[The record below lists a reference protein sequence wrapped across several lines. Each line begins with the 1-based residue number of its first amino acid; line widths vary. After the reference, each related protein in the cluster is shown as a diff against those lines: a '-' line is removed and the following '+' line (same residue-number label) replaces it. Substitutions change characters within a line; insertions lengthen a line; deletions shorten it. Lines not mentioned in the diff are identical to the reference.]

1 MTIKDIKKRLKKFFL
16 YLFAA
21 CLSAGMMIS
30 IYIYFPQSLESLDN
44 RIRDFLFIVRGEEP
58 QSGQVVIIDIDE
70 KSLSKLGQWPW
81 SRNKVAQM
89 LENLAVSEAAVIGFD
104 IVFAEYDNSS
114 PHKVLKELNI
124 EAQNIPNYDEIFAN
138 IVVNTPTIL
147 GYQFQ
152 LEDEEYIVTKPP
164 EIPASYIEKGVAR
177 DDNGKLIGEDYILN
191 AKGTILNIPI
201 LQDNAYS
208 SGFFNNVP
216 DPSGIIRSV
225 PLVIRYEGQLFPSLA
240 LEIVR
245 ASSGIERVFV
255 HYNEN
260 GVEGISIGDFDIPT
274 DRHGRAIVN
283 FRGKE
288 KTFKYLSAVDIYN
301 NDFNK
306 EDIAGKI
313 VLVGT
318 SAAGLLDLRATPFES
333 VFPGVEVHANLID
346 NILTEDFITKPSGVD
361 TINLMNILAVSIL
374 VTFFVTYTLF
384 WFNPVIGISFIL
396 GEGYLAYYSLFTEG
410 IVLNII
416 FPLFAILL
424 AVINTTLMDYFF
436 EIKKEEAIKRKF
448 ASKVSKEV
456 MDSLLKNIDEGGF
469 DAMDK
474 EITIMFS
481 DVRGFTNISEAMPN
495 ARALIDFLNMYMTP
509 MTNIIIEEKGTVDK
523 YIGDAIMAYWNAPG
537 NIENHQDKALTAT
550 IRQIEHLVPLNKTF
564 KEQGLPYVDIGIGL
578 NTGVATVGEMGSEQR
593 SDYTCI
599 GDAINLGARLESL
612 CKSYGA
618 RIIISEF
625 LKKGLK
631 NTYQMRNLDFVTV
644 KGQTHPVEIFEVY
657 SFGELEGRLK
667 EEIDLFNEA
676 VALYRTSN
684 FVKALAIFKEVNTWE
699 DKKNLKIYDTYISRC
714 EHYIAEPPLDFN
726 GVFVHT
732 TKG

>member
-1 MTIKDIKKRLKKFFL
+1 MTAKTKKHFRKFFFYFFVSIIVAVVSVTV
-16 YLFAA
+16 YLN
-21 CLSAGMMIS
+21 L
-30 IYIYFPQSLESLDN
+30 PKSLESIDGTL
-44 RIRDFLFIVRGEEP
+44 RDYMFIIRGEKP
-58 QSGQVVIIDIDE
+58 QSDQVVILDIDE
-70 KSLSKLGQWPW
+70 KSLGTLGQWPW
-81 SRNKVAQM
+81 SRNKVATM
-89 LENLAVSEAAVIGFD
+89 LENLALAQAAVIGFD

-124 EAQNIPNYDEIFAN
+124 KKENVPNYDEIFAN
-138 IVVNTPTIL
+138 VVVNTPTIL

-152 LEDEEYIVTKPP
+152 LEEEEFINKKSP
-164 EIPASYIEKGVAR
+164 EVPAIFIEKNR
-177 DDNGKLIGEDYILN
+177 QQGEDFLLN

-225 PLVIRYEGQLFPSLA
+225 PLIIRYDDQIFPSLG

-245 ASSGIERVFV
+245 ASSGLNKVFV
-255 HYNEN
+255 NYNEL
-260 GVEGISIGDFDIPT
+260 GVESISIGDFFIPT
-274 DRHGRAIVN
+274 DRHGRIIVN

-288 KTFKYLSAVDIYN
+288 KTFQYISAFDIYDN
-301 NDFNK
+301 TFDK
-306 EDIAGKI
+306 KDIEGKI

-318 SAAGLLDLRATPFES
+318 SAAGLLDLRAIPFES

-346 NILTEDFITKPSGVD
+346 NILTQDFIMKPAWTDGV
-361 TINLMNILAVSIL
+361 NLLNIIVTSIL
-374 VTFFVTYTLF
+374 VMFLVTYTLF
-384 WFNPVIGISFIL
+384 WLNPFITIGFISL
-396 GEGYLAYYSLFTEG
+396 EAYLTYYTLFTEG

-416 FPLFAILL
+416 FPAIT
-424 AVINTTLMDYFF
+424 VIVSVIIATLMDYFF

-481 DVRGFTNISEAMPN
+481 DVRGFTNISEAMPS
-495 ARALIDFLNMYMTP
+495 ARALIDFLNQYMTP

-537 NIENHQDKALTAT
+537 NVENHPDKALTAT
-550 IRQIEHLVPLNKTF
+550 IRQIEYLKPLNK
-564 KEQGLPYVDIGIGL
+564 KLSAQGLPYVDIGIGL

-618 RIIISEF
+618 RIIISEYVKERL
-625 LKKGLK
+625 LK
-631 NTYQMRNLDFVTV
+631 TYQMRNLDLVTV
-644 KGQTHPVEIFEVY
+644 KGQSKPVEIFEVY

-667 EEIDLFNEA
+667 EEIDLFNKA
-676 VALYRTSN
+676 VFLYRNSN
-684 FVKALAIFKEVNTWE
+684 FKEALEIFKNVNSWE
-699 DKKNLKIYDTYISRC
+699 DKQNLKIYDTYINRC
-714 EHYIAEPPLDFN
+714 EHYIEEPPEDFN

>member
-1 MTIKDIKKRLKKFFL
+1 MTIKDINKRFKKFFL

-58 QSGQVVIIDIDE
+58 PSGQVVIIDIDE

-89 LENLAVSEAAVIGFD
+89 LENLAASEAAVIGFD
-104 IVFAEYDNSS
+104 IVFAENDNSS

-124 EAQNIPNYDEIFAN
+124 QAENIPNYDEVFAN
-138 IVVNTPTIL
+138 MVVNTPTIL

-152 LEDEEYIVTKPP
+152 LEDEEYIVTKAPQ
-164 EIPASYIEKGVAR
+164 IPASYIEKGVAR
-177 DDNGKLIGEDYILN
+177 DNNGKLIGEDYILN
-191 AKGTILNIPI
+191 AKGTILNIPL

-216 DPSGIIRSV
+216 DQSGIIRSV
-225 PLVIRYEGQLFPSLA
+225 PLVIRYEEQLFPSLA

-260 GVEGISIGDFDIPT
+260 GVEGISIGDIDIPT

-288 KTFKYLSAVDIYN
+288 KTFKYFSAIDIYN
-301 NDFNK
+301 NDFVK
-306 EDIAGKI
+306 EDIEGKI

-346 NILTEDFITKPSGVD
+346 NILTEDFITKPSGID
-361 TINLMNILAVSIL
+361 TINLVNILLVSIL

-384 WFNPVIGISFIL
+384 WFNPFIGISFIL
-396 GEGYLAYYSLFTEG
+396 GEGCLAYYSLFTEG

-424 AVINTTLMDYFF
+424 ALINTTLMDYFF

-537 NIENHQDKALTAT
+537 NIENHEDKALTAS
-550 IRQIEHLVPLNKTF
+550 IRQIEHLVPLNKTL
-564 KEQGLPYVDIGIGL
+564 KAQGLPHIDIGIGL
-578 NTGVATVGEMGSEQR
+578 NTGVAIVGEMGSEQR

-599 GDAINLGARLESL
+599 GDPINLGARLESL
-612 CKSYGA
+612 CESYGA
-618 RIIISEF
+618 KIIISEF
-625 LKKGLK
+625 LKNGLK
-631 NTYQMRNLDFVTV
+631 KTYQMRNLDLVTV
-644 KGQTHPVEIFEVY
+644 KGQSNPVEIFEVY

-667 EEIDLFNEA
+667 EELDLFNEA
-676 VALYRTSN
+676 VFLYRTSH
-684 FVKALAIFKEVNTWE
+684 FVKALSIFKAVNTWE

-714 EHYIAEPPLDFN
+714 KHYIEEPPPNFN